1 MHIRGAAYFIICMK
15 LENGELSLLT
25 FLVRYSTISS
35 VYNMIYVWE
44 EKKDMFCK
52 PFA

>member
-1 MHIRGAAYFIICMK
+1 MK

-44 EKKDMFCK
+44 EKRYVLQTICLTFYSLSR
-52 PFA
+52 AIS